1 MGQSSQLT
9 EIPHLH
15 VGRDDVGERK
25 VEFLLRHLMVLRPGE
40 IPGKTPL
47 MDGQVG
53 GPLLVPGKPRSGN
66 SHTSQ

>member
-9 EIPHLH
+9 EISH
-15 VGRDDVGERK
+15 VHIGRDDVGERK
-25 VEFLLRHLMVLRPGE
+25 VEFLLRHFMVLRPGG
-40 IPGKTPL
+40 ITGKAAL